1 MLIFFT
7 NPFFLVSRF
16 SLCTLLIIS
25 ILLPLTIVYAVA
37 MMIDVQNSRKK
48 ALQNV
53 RIQLSDL
60 VSKRA
65 ALIDIHFSV
74 AAQIPKILA
83 TSLTVTPAQTEED
96 VDTLIREV
104 LKKFPRPIG
113 ACIAYEPNVFREG
126 IERFAPY
133 VYRKFPRSEELLSA
147 DLALTYEN
155 DYTTWG
161 WYRIPN
167 ETDSPVWSEPYFGEG
182 GGNVPMCTYSVPFYH
197 DGRFAGVVAVDISL
211 EDIEDS
217 LLQFAMPEIRNYLLS
232 ADGTYVAESDPRLDL
247 TMKENIFNLAEK
259 YQNEELA
266 EAGRN
271 MLQGKSDILALDR
284 GFENQRVWIAY
295 APLPVTGW
303 TLKVALDETYV
314 LEPVYAAV
322 YHTVVLFL
330 AQFAVI
336 LTIIIIVAR
345 QLTVPIKRLAVFAR
359 KLAGGDLTVRMGGS
373 RFSKEIDQLANTFDQ
388 MVIDLKFNIE
398 QRIKVET
405 TQNILEG
412 ELKAARSIQAS
423 LLPHVFPPFPERKE
437 LDIYAM
443 NEPVAFI
450 AGDFFDFFFVEPD
463 TLAFVIADVSGH
475 GVPAALFMAVSRT
488 IIRTFSTPD
497 RCPHEIIEQVNRV
510 LCEENEDLMFVT
522 LFYGH
527 YNVQT
532 GELTY
537 VNAGHDRPYI
547 VRTDGHLEALASTG
561 PLVAIFKDTSYEE
574 QTVHL
579 EANDLFLAFTDG
591 VTEAQ
596 LNENAVMYGVER
608 LERLLRK
615 CRGESVEAICDRI
628 YRDVDAFSGHV
639 CQDDVTLFAL
649 RRNEAQN

>member
-1 MLIFFT
+1 M
-7 NPFFLVSRF
+7 SRF
-16 SLCTLLIIS
+16 SLRTLLLIN
-25 ILLPLTIVYAVA
+25 ILLPLTLVYAVS
-37 MMIDVQNSRKK
+37 MVIDVRNSRKK
-48 ALQNV
+48 ALENV
-53 RIQLSDL
+53 RTQLSDL
-60 VSKRA
+60 VEKRA
-65 ALIDIHFSV
+65 ALIDIPFST
-74 AAQIPKILA
+74 AAQIPNILA
-83 TSLTVTPAQTEED
+83 TSLTVTPAQTKED

-104 LKKFPRPIG
+104 LKKFPRPVG
-113 ACIAYEPNVFREG
+113 VCVAYEPHEFREG

-133 VYRKFPRSEELLSA
+133 VYRKFPESEELFSV
-147 DLALTYEN
+147 DLAVTYEN
-155 DYTTWG
+155 DYTTWD
-161 WYRIPN
+161 WYRIPK

-182 GGNVPMCTYSVPFYH
+182 GGNVPMCTYSVPFDH
-197 DGRFAGVVAVDISL
+197 DGRFAGVVVVDISL
-211 EDIEDS
+211 EDIEDR
-217 LLQFAMPEIRNYLLS
+217 LQEFLRPEVRNYLIS

-247 TMKENIFNLAEK
+247 TMKENIFNLAK
-259 YQNEELA
+259 QYQNEALA

-271 MLQGKSDILALDR
+271 MRQGKSDILALDR

-295 APLPVTGW
+295 APLEIKGW
-303 TLKVALDETYV
+303 ALKIAQDETDV
-314 LEPVYAAV
+314 LKPVYAAV
-322 YHTVVLFL
+322 HHTVVLFL

-336 LTIIIIVAR
+336 LTIIIVVAR
-345 QLTVPIKRLAVFAR
+345 RLTAPIKRLAVSAR
-359 KLAGGDLTVRMGGS
+359 KLAGGDLTVQMGGS
-373 RFSKEIDQLANTFDQ
+373 RFSKEIDQLADTFDQ
-388 MVIDLKFNIE
+388 MVIDLKSNIE

-412 ELKAARSIQAS
+412 KLKAARSIQAS

-450 AGDFFDFFFVEPD
+450 AGDFFDFFFIKPD

-488 IIRTFSTPD
+488 AIRTFSTPD
-497 RCPHEIIEQVNRV
+497 RCPLETIEQVNRV
-510 LCEENEDLMFVT
+510 LCEDNEDLMFVT

-547 VRTDGHLEALASTG
+547 VRKEGHLEALSSTG
-561 PLVAIFKDTSYEE
+561 PLVAVFKDASYAE

-579 EANDLFLAFTDG
+579 EADDLFLAFTDG

-596 LNENAVMYGVER
+596 VDGDAVMYGVER
-608 LERLLRK
+608 LERLLRE
-615 CRGESVEAICDRI
+615 CRGESVEAVCGRI
-628 YRDVDAFSGHV
+628 YRDVDSFSGHA

-649 RRNEAQN
+649 RRNGTQG